1 MHSTPPA
8 SSMPTSRAKLRTY
21 RGARPLPVSLLDH
34 CTTDIEE
41 GLLSQGFSLL
51 SNALT
56 SGTGSSVAAHIPP
69 VYHLA
74 FAATIAVHPKL
85 TTRTT
90 SEDKHTAG
98 DDALRYL
105 REVNSLVGPRN
116 SGLDKA
122 FCFTNEDVSSR
133 SKRAKTRISDITN
146 VDEDASR
153 IRSTYAKHGS
163 LWENA
168 DDFWS
173 IVGWAFNCSVAHPH
187 RWDRWKLLLDLMLD
201 VIEDD
206 LEDRF
211 PQAQDAYRSGGAA
224 AVQAHLQDSLLAQY
238 LLPIGEGRNNKRR
251 LMRAVFANGTRQS
264 LAEFAEIWKHETKVP
279 KQEEDERLKK
289 RRKLD
294 LENGEFGDYFDDSE
308 EESPMGPT
316 PRSRSVA
323 SLRSAQRSAVAS
335 EADDESGDESGGAS
349 TLNGSSVAPG
359 LETYGGMEAIKMRQ
373 RILALLTHY
382 CAMNPDD
389 FLDNEDL
396 FDLYTEFI
404 RPLPLP
410 AFQQFVLPMKPYLGP
425 NSQASL
431 NQMILRP
438 LLTATAARYND
449 NALTQGEFEKHY
461 APHPANSTGAVDNAK
476 VSLLLENLLR
486 LLWLSG
492 GLRSNGRF
500 REIVQ
505 QGIDARKEKVAF
517 DGRKKVGVR
526 AKAEEEAL
534 AVLDCSA
541 DRMLMV
547 LDMAV

>member
-1 MHSTPPA
+1 
-8 SSMPTSRAKLRTY
+8 MPLSRTKRSTY
-21 RGARPLPVSLLDH
+21 REAKPLPLSLLDH

-56 SGTGSSVAAHIPP
+56 SGIGSSVAAQVPP
-69 VYHLA
+69 TQHLA
-74 FAATIAVHPKL
+74 FAATLSVHPKL

-90 SEDKHTAG
+90 SVDKHTAA

-105 REVNSLVGPRN
+105 RQLHSLVGPRN
-116 SGLDKA
+116 AGLDRA
-122 FCFTNEDVSSR
+122 FSFTNEDFSSR

-153 IRSTYAKHGS
+153 IRSTYADQSS
-163 LWENA
+163 LCSNA

-187 RWDRWKLLLDLMLD
+187 RWDRWKLFLDFILD

-211 PQAQDAYRSGGAA
+211 PQAQEAYRSGGATS
-224 AVQAHLQDSLLAQY
+224 VKAHLKDSLFAQY
-238 LLPIGEGRNNKRR
+238 LLSIGEGRNNKRR

-264 LAEFAEIWKHETKVP
+264 LAEFAEIWKHETKLP
-279 KQEEDERLKK
+279 KQEEDGRLKK

-294 LENGEFGDYFDDSE
+294 LDNGEFGDYFDDSD
-308 EESPMGPT
+308 EESSIGPT

-323 SLRSAQRSAVAS
+323 SLRSAQRSAAES
-335 EADDESGDESGGAS
+335 EVVDDSDDDESGAR
-349 TLNGSSVAPG
+349 TPNRSSLAPG
-359 LETYGGMEAIKMRQ
+359 LETYGGIDAIKVRQ

-389 FLDNEDL
+389 FLDDEDL

-410 AFQQFVLPMKPYLGP
+410 VFQQFVLPMKPYLGP
-425 NSQASL
+425 NSQVSL

-438 LLTATAARYND
+438 LLTATAPRYD
-449 NALTQGEFEKHY
+449 ENALTQDDFVKHY
-461 APHPANSTGAVDNAK
+461 ALHPANSTSAVDNAR
-476 VSLLLENLLR
+476 VGLLLENLLR

-492 GLRSNGRF
+492 GLRPTEQLRAT
-500 REIVQ
+500 VQ
-505 QGIDARKEKVAF
+505 QGIHARKEKVAF

-534 AVLDCSA
+534 AVLDCSG

-547 LDMAV
+547 IDMVV